1 MTKYDLVVEVCILYT
16 KCCPLCMLKLVVN
29 NMITSRN
36 MAEYQSVSIDI
47 ALAQLV
53 VDKTLG
59 ILLHS

>member
-16 KCCPLCMLKLVVN
+16 KCCPLCILKLVVN
-29 NMITSRN
+29 NVITSRN
-36 MAEYQSVSIDI
+36 MAEYQSVSRDI
-47 ALAQLV
+47 ALAQVV